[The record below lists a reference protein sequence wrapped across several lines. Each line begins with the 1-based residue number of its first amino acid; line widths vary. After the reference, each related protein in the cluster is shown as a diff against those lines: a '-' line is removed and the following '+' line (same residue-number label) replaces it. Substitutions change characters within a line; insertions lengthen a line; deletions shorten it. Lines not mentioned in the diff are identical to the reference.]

1 MNTLE
6 KSQAI
11 DKAITALTPYLR
23 SLRELDSD
31 TAVYHAFQQLLQA
44 QADIAR
50 ERDADMLARF
60 REGQTK

>member
-6 KSQAI
+6 KAQAI

-31 TAVYHAFQQLLQA
+31 TSVYHAFQLLLKA
-44 QADIAR
+44 QGESAK
-50 ERDADMLARF
+50 ERDADMMRRF

>member
-1 MNTLE
+1 MNALE

-31 TAVYHAFQQLLQA
+31 TVVYHAFQLLLDA
-44 QADIAR
+44 QTASAK

-60 REGQTK
+60 RQGQSK